1 MWRRGGYR
9 SGFLNR
15 FGLFRKLPAPAPGVK
30 RIWLQAVSVGELLAA
45 APLIQRLRNAGHE
58 IILTTTTSTG
68 FALARRR
75 HAEDV
80 TLTGVFPLDFWATS
94 ALAWRRLRPHAVILF
109 ESELWP
115 EHLNQAGRRGVPVF
129 LVNARL
135 SERSFNRY
143 MRLRVVAR
151 PLLRPL
157 TTVLAAS
164 PTDEK
169 RHRRLRPG
177 ADVHLTGNLK
187 VDFDPE
193 PLLDDGAKRALAAEC
208 GFIDVNGLSSSAPP
222 PVLLGASTWPG
233 EEAALVEAWKQLSA
247 ENPAL
252 CLLLVPRHA
261 ERRREVAADLRA
273 AGIDPVLRT
282 DLRAQ
287 ARPAPAGTRVYV
299 ADTTGELRRFTQL
312 ADVVFVG
319 KSLPP
324 HRQGQTPIEA
334 AGYAKPVFFG
344 PGMKEFS
351 DIAAA
356 LVREGAAEI
365 VPEAGQLTACIRP
378 VLGDSQEHARRGA
391 AARRWFEANRG
402 AADRAWKRIR
412 AGLESNDR
420 RKAPDSSQL
429 S

>member
-9 SGFLNR
+9 SGFLHR
-15 FGLFRKLPAPAPGVK
+15 FGLFRKLPAPAPGVN
-30 RIWLQAVSVGELLAA
+30 RIWIQAVSVGELLAA
-45 APLIQRLRNAGHE
+45 APLIDRLRGAGHE
-58 IILTTTTSTG
+58 VILTTTTSTG

-75 HAEDV
+75 HAGDV
-80 TLTGVFPLDFWATS
+80 TLTGVFPLDFWPTS
-94 ALAWRRLRPHAVILF
+94 ALAWRRLRPDAAILF

-115 EHLNQAGRRGVPVF
+115 EHLHQAGRRGIPVF

-143 MRLRVVAR
+143 LRLRALAR

-164 PTDEK
+164 PTDEE
-169 RHRRLRPG
+169 RHRCLRPR
-177 ADVHLTGNLK
+177 AAVHLTGNLK

-193 PLLDDGAKRALAAEC
+193 PRLDDAAKRSLATEC
-208 GFIDVNGLSSSAPP
+208 GFVDDASPSGAPLP
-222 PVLLGASTWPG
+222 PILLGASTWPG
-233 EEAALVEAWKQLSA
+233 EEAALVEAWKQLST
-247 ENPAL
+247 ENPGL
-252 CLLLVPRHA
+252 CLILVPRHA

-273 AGIDPVLRT
+273 AGVEPVLRT
-282 DLRAQ
+282 ELRAES
-287 ARPAPAGTRVYV
+287 RPAPAGTRVYV

-312 ADVVFVG
+312 ADAVFVG

-324 HRQGQTPIEA
+324 HVQGQTPIEA
-334 AGYAKPVFFG
+334 AGYGKPVFFG

-356 LVREGAAEI
+356 LVREGAAEV
-365 VPEAGQLTACIRP
+365 VPDAAQLAPRIAP
-378 VLGDSQEHARRGA
+378 VLGAAEARARRGA

-402 AADRAWKRIR
+402 AVDRAWKHIR
-412 AGLESNDR
+412 AGLE
-420 RKAPDSSQL
+420 A
-429 S
+429 

>member
-9 SGFLNR
+9 TGFLNR
-15 FGLFRKLPAPAPGVK
+15 FGFFRKLPSPAPGVK

-45 APLIQRLRNAGHE
+45 APLIQRLRAAGHE
-58 IILTTTTSTG
+58 VVLTTTTSTG
-68 FALARRR
+68 YALARRR
-75 HAEDV
+75 HAEDAV
-80 TLTGVFPLDFWATS
+80 LTGVFPLDFWATS
-94 ALAWRRLRPHAVILF
+94 SLAWRRLRPDAVILF

-115 EHLNQAGRRGVPVF
+115 EHLHQAGRRGVPVY

-135 SERSFNRY
+135 SERSFHRY
-143 MRLRVVAR
+143 RRLRALAR

-164 PTDEK
+164 PTDEQ

-187 VDFDPE
+187 VDFDPA
-193 PLLDDGAKRALAAEC
+193 PLLDDAAKRALAAEC
-208 GFIDVNGLSSSAPP
+208 GFIDVADVDAPVP

-233 EEAALVEAWKQLSA
+233 EEKALLEAWKQLKA
-247 ENPAL
+247 EHPDL

-273 AGIDPVLRT
+273 AGIEPVLRT
-282 DLRAQ
+282 ELHAKSRS
-287 ARPAPAGTRVYV
+287 APANTRVYV

-312 ADVVFVG
+312 ADAVFVG

-334 AGYAKPVFFG
+334 AGYGKPVFFG

-365 VPEAGQLTACIRP
+365 VPDAAQLAPRIAP
-378 VLGDSQEHARRGA
+378 VLADPHERDRRGT
-391 AARRWFEANRG
+391 AARHWFEANRG
-402 AADRAWKRIR
+402 AVDRAWDHIR
-412 AGLESNDR
+412 SGLEVHARSH
-420 RKAPDSSQL
+420 S
-429 S
+429 